1 MSFVAHFSLC
11 GKFSSLGKKK
21 IEFIMYI
28 MELPAALLKPSLK
41 NKKKSFPKKILIFS
55 QKKGFLKLWGN
66 GTLIF

>member
-1 MSFVAHFSLC
+1 
-11 GKFSSLGKKK
+11 
-21 IEFIMYI
+21 MYI

-41 NKKKSFPKKILIFS
+41 NKKKSFPKKTLIFS